1 METMIQ
7 SKIINKEFSS
17 EGATECVSLAE
28 AKAHLYIDSGNS
40 DFDSLI
46 TSLIPQ
52 VREYLEQLTA
62 LSLIDRTVTLWVDY
76 ESTFTIPFGPVTSFT
91 TASVKTGI
99 NTYEAQT
106 VNDDYE
112 IEAGRFISYVGNYRF
127 KLVYEA
133 GYVSATIPSGL
144 KLAFLNEI
152 ARRFEH
158 RGDNVI
164 IGDTNEIVTPYKLV
178 EWLI

>member
-17 EGATECVSLAE
+17 EGTTECVSLAE

-52 VREYLEQLTA
+52 VREYLENLTG
-62 LSLIDRTVTLWVDY
+62 LSLIDRTVTLWIDY
-76 ESTFTIPFGPVTSFT
+76 ESSFTIPYGPVTTFSS
-91 TASVKTGI
+91 ASVKTFI
-99 NTYEAQT
+99 NTYDAQ
-106 VNDDYE
+106 VINDDFE
-112 IEAGRFISYVGNYRF
+112 VEAGRFISYVGNYRF
-127 KLVYEA
+127 KLIYEA
-133 GYVSATIPSGL
+133 GYTTATIPAGL
-144 KLAFLNEI
+144 KLGFLNEI

-164 IGDTNEIVTPYKLV
+164 VGDTNEIVTPYKLV